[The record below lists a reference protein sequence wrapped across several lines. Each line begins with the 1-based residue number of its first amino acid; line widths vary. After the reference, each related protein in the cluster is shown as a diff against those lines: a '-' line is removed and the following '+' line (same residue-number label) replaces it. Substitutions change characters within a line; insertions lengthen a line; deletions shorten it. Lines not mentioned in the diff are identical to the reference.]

1 MRGPP
6 FQISSLTFQRQD
18 LSENVW
24 CVYGD
29 SLRQERCGVGRG
41 QKKGRVHLGKMFLM
55 FFFKKVK

>member
-1 MRGPP
+1 MRGTP

-29 SLRQERCGVGRG
+29 SLRQETFEAYERENGAGLCLEKLVF
-41 QKKGRVHLGKMFLM
+41 MT
-55 FFFKKVK
+55 